1 MFRSYSLCQNQVMNQ
16 LTCCLLELRFLVP
29 RMVIG
34 VTVFLVA
41 SVVLCPPTM
50 ADDDDDWRQLHDEVQ
65 AGRIKPLSEILDNL
79 ARNYIGQVIDV
90 DIDDDD
96 GERVYEIE
104 LLGPQGQVVEFE
116 VDAVT
121 GELIGIEGRNINGM
135 TR

>member
-1 MFRSYSLCQNQVMNQ
+1 MFRSYWICQNGSMRQIIACIILIFFS
-16 LTCCLLELRFLVP
+16 LTAAF
-29 RMVIG
+29 
-34 VTVFLVA
+34 A
-41 SVVLCPPTM
+41 
-50 ADDDDDWRQLHDEVQ
+50 DDDDWRKLHEDVKS
-65 AGRIKPLSEILDNL
+65 GKIKPLSEILDNL
-79 ARNYIGQVIDV
+79 ARDYIGQVIDV

-135 TR
+135 TRP